1 MNKRTTLGGGT
12 LLALALLFI
21 GLTIL
26 FNYALRGWR
35 LDLTQNRLYTTAP
48 GTDRVLASIKEPINL
63 YFFFSEKTASG
74 IPELNTYGVRV
85 REFLQEL
92 VSRSNGKIHLHVIDP
107 QPFSEEEDRAA
118 ELGVR
123 GVPLG
128 AASGAQFY
136 FGLAGTNST
145 DGRAAIEFFDP
156 KKEQFLE
163 YDVVKLVYELA
174 NPKKPVVAWLSSL
187 PMTGG
192 FDPHGGQM
200 REPWLVY
207 SDAQQLFDLRPLEP
221 NATSI
226 DPAANVLVL
235 VHPKELSPATQF
247 AIDQYALRGGHILV
261 FVDPLAEG
269 DMSGA
274 EAGNPMAA
282 MAADK
287 SSHLTALLTAWGIK
301 FNTDEVVAD
310 RGHALSVTLRQGEQP
325 VEHLGIL
332 GLDQSSFAADDVITA
347 GLSSVNVAT
356 AGHVDPLS
364 GAEACQPVKGS
375 RACFEPLL
383 QSSSD
388 AETLPVARF
397 RMLFDPTTL
406 LDGFKPT
413 GRRYV
418 IGARVTGNVHSAFPA
433 GPPQGVTLAPGQTA
447 LKQSA
452 KPINLVVFADTD
464 MLQDFMWVREQNFFG
479 QRMTQAWASNGDL
492 VENAL
497 DNLAGSA
504 DLISVRGRA
513 TFQRPFDR
521 VERLRRAADE
531 RLHAKEQELE
541 AQLRDTETKLTALQS
556 KKDSKSTLILTPDQ
570 EQEIEHFQTEKVRI
584 RKELRAVR
592 AGLNENIER
601 LGTTLKILNIVVVP
615 LAFAVVALLVWLW
628 RRQRRRAAP
637 TGAPEVAVEARP

>member
-1 MNKRTTLGGGT
+1 MNKRSTLGGGT

-21 GLTIL
+21 GLTVL

-48 GTDRVLASIKEPINL
+48 GTDRVLANIKEPINL
-63 YFFFSEKTASG
+63 YFFFSQKAAVG
-74 IPELNTYGVRV
+74 IPDLNTYGTRV

-92 VSRSNGKIHLHVIDP
+92 ASRSNGKLRLHVIDP

-128 AASGAQFY
+128 GAGGQFY

-163 YDVVKLVYELA
+163 YDVVKLVYQLA
-174 NPKKPVVAWLSSL
+174 NPKKPVVAWLSTL

-192 FDPHGGQM
+192 FDPRTGQM
-200 REPWLVY
+200 REPWMVY
-207 SDAQQLFDLRPLEP
+207 SDAQQLLDVRPLAQ
-221 NATSI
+221 NATRI
-226 DPAANVLVL
+226 DPDVNVLVL

-247 AIDQYALRGGHILV
+247 AIDQYALGGGHILA
-261 FVDPLAEG
+261 FVDPMAES
-269 DMSGA
+269 DASGA

-282 MAADK
+282 MGADK
-287 SSHLTALLTAWGIK
+287 SSHLTPLLTAWGVK
-301 FNTDEVVAD
+301 FNPDEVVAD

-332 GLDQSSFAADDVITA
+332 GLDKSSFAASDVVTA
-347 GLSSVNVAT
+347 GLSNVNVAT
-356 AGHVDPLS
+356 AGYLEPLT
-364 GAEACQPVKGS
+364 GAQACQPVKAGQP
-375 RACFEPLL
+375 CFEPLM
-383 QSSSD
+383 QSSAD
-388 AETLPVARF
+388 AEPLPTARF
-397 RMLFDPTTL
+397 RMLFDPATL

-413 GRRYV
+413 GKRYV
-418 IGARVTGNVHSAFPA
+418 LGARVSGNVHSAFPG
-433 GPPQGVTLAPGQTA
+433 GPPAGVTLPAGQTA
-447 LKQSA
+447 LKQSV
-452 KPINLVVFADTD
+452 KPLNLVVFADTD
-464 MLQDFMWVREQNFFG
+464 MLADFMWVREQNFFG
-479 QRMTQAWASNGDL
+479 ERMTQAWASNGDL
-492 VENAL
+492 VDNAL
-497 DNLAGSA
+497 DNLAGST

-541 AQLRDTETKLTALQS
+541 AQLRDTESKLEALQS
-556 KKDSKSTLILTPDQ
+556 KKDTGSALIVTPEQ
-570 EQEIEHFQTEKVRI
+570 EKEIEHFQTEKLRI

-601 LGTTLKILNIVVVP
+601 LGTTLKIINIVLVP
-615 LAFAVVALLVWLW
+615 LLFAGLALLVWW
-628 RRQRRRAAP
+628 WQRQRRRAAP
-637 TGAPEVAVEARP
+637 ASAATVAAEAHP

>member
-1 MNKRTTLGGGT
+1 MNKRSTLGGGM

-21 GLTIL
+21 GLTVL
-26 FNYALRGWR
+26 FNYTLRGWR
-35 LDLTQNRLYTTAP
+35 LDLTHNRLYTTSP
-48 GTDRVLASIKEPINL
+48 GTDRALASIKEPINL
-63 YFFFSEKTASG
+63 YFFFSQKTAAG

-92 VSRSNGKIHLHVIDP
+92 VSRSNGKLHLHVIDP

-128 AASGAQFY
+128 AANGAQFY

-145 DGRAAIEFFDP
+145 DGRQAIEFFDP

-163 YDVVKLVYELA
+163 YDVVKLIYQLA
-174 NPKKPVVAWLSSL
+174 NPKKPVVAWLSGLS
-187 PMTGG
+187 MTGG
-192 FDPHGGQM
+192 FDPHSGQM
-200 REPWLVY
+200 REPWIIY
-207 SDAQQLFDLRPLEP
+207 SDAQQLFDVRPLEP
-221 NATSI
+221 NATRI
-226 DPAANVLVL
+226 DPATNVLVL
-235 VHPKELSPATQF
+235 VHPKELSAATQF
-247 AIDQYALRGGHILV
+247 AIDQYALQGGHILA

-282 MAADK
+282 MGADR
-287 SSHLTALLTAWGIK
+287 SSHLAPLLSAWGLK
-301 FNTDEVVAD
+301 FNSDEVVAD
-310 RGHALSVTLRQGEQP
+310 RAHALSVTLRQGEQP

-332 GLDQSSFAADDVITA
+332 GLDQDSFARDDVITA
-347 GLSSVNVAT
+347 GISSVNVAT
-356 AGHVDPLS
+356 TGHLDPLT
-364 GAEACQPVKGS
+364 GAQACQPVKGS

-397 RMLFDPTTL
+397 RMLLDPTTL
-406 LDGFKPT
+406 LDGFKPS

-418 IGARVTGNVHSAFPA
+418 LGARVTGNVHSAFPA
-433 GPPQGVTLAPGQTA
+433 GPPQGVTLAAGQTA

-479 QRMTQAWASNGDL
+479 QRMTQAWAGNGDL
-492 VENAL
+492 VANAL

-556 KKDSKSTLILTPDQ
+556 KKDNSSSLILTPEQ
-570 EQEIEHFQTEKVRI
+570 EHEIEHFQTEKVRI

-601 LGTTLKILNIVVVP
+601 LGTTLKIINIVVVP
-615 LAFAVVALLVWLW
+615 LVFAVIALLVWLW
-628 RRQRRRAAP
+628 RRQRRHAAP
-637 TGAPEVAVEARP
+637 ANAHEVAAEAHP

>member
-1 MNKRTTLGGGT
+1 MNKRSTLGGGT

-21 GLTIL
+21 GLTVL

-35 LDLTQNRLYTTAP
+35 LDLTHNRLYTTSP
-48 GTDRVLASIKEPINL
+48 GTDRVLANIKEPINL
-63 YFFFSEKTASG
+63 YFFFSQKTASG

-92 VSRSNGKIHLHVIDP
+92 ASRSNGKLHLHVIDP

-128 AASGAQFY
+128 AANGAQFY
-136 FGLAGTNST
+136 FGLAGTNAT
-145 DGRAAIEFFDP
+145 DGRQAIEFFDP

-192 FDPHGGQM
+192 FDPHSGQM
-200 REPWLVY
+200 RDPWIVY
-207 SDAQQLFDLRPLEP
+207 SDAQQLFDVRPLEP
-221 NATSI
+221 NATRI
-226 DPAANVLVL
+226 DPATSVLVL
-235 VHPKELSPATQF
+235 VHPKELSAATQF
-247 AIDQYALRGGHILV
+247 AIDQYALNGGHILA

-274 EAGNPMAA
+274 EAGNPMAV
-282 MAADK
+282 MAADR
-287 SSHLTALLTAWGIK
+287 SSHLAPLLTAWGLK

-310 RGHALSVTLRQGEQP
+310 RAHALSVTLRQGEQP

-332 GLDQSSFAADDVITA
+332 GLNQDSFAPDDVITA

-356 AGHVDPLS
+356 AGHLDPLT
-364 GAEACQPVKGS
+364 GAQACQPVKGS

-383 QSSSD
+383 QSSND

-433 GPPQGVTLAPGQTA
+433 GPPQGVTLAAGQSA

-521 VERLRRAADE
+521 VEQLRRAADE

-556 KKDSKSTLILTPDQ
+556 KKDNSSSLILTPEQ
-570 EQEIEHFQTEKVRI
+570 EHEIEHFQTEKVRI

-601 LGTTLKILNIVVVP
+601 LGTTLKIINIVVVP
-615 LAFAVVALLVWLW
+615 LVFAVIALLVWLW
-628 RRQRRRAAP
+628 RRQRRQAAP
-637 TGAPEVAVEARP
+637 ANAHEVAAEAHP

>member
-1 MNKRTTLGGGT
+1 MNKRSTLGGGT

-21 GLTIL
+21 GLTVL

-63 YFFFSEKTASG
+63 YFFFSEKAAAG
-74 IPELNTYGVRV
+74 IPDLNTYGLRV

-92 VSRSNGKIHLHVIDP
+92 VARSNGKIHLHVIDP
-107 QPFSEEEDRAA
+107 QAFSEEEDRAA

-123 GVPLG
+123 GVPIGG
-128 AASGAQFY
+128 AGGQFY

-163 YDVVKLVYELA
+163 YDVVKLVYQLA
-174 NPKKPVVAWLSSL
+174 NPKKPVVAWLSGL

-192 FDPHGGQM
+192 FDPRTGQM
-200 REPWLVY
+200 REPWMVY
-207 SDAQQLFDLRPLEP
+207 SDAQQLVDIRPLDQ
-221 NATSI
+221 NANHI
-226 DPAANVLVL
+226 DPDVNVLVL

-247 AIDQYALRGGHILV
+247 AIDQYALRGGHILA
-261 FVDPLAEG
+261 FVDPLAES
-269 DMSGA
+269 DTSGG
-274 EAGNPMAA
+274 EMGNPMAA
-282 MAADK
+282 MNADK
-287 SSHLTALLTAWGIK
+287 SSHLTPLLNAWGVK
-301 FNTDEVVAD
+301 FDPGEVVAD

-332 GLDQSSFAADDVITA
+332 GLDKGSFASGDVITA
-347 GLSSVNVAT
+347 GLSNVNVAT
-356 AGHVDPLS
+356 AGYLEPLG
-364 GAEACQPVKGS
+364 GAQACEPVKGGPA
-375 RACFEPLL
+375 RCFEPLL
-383 QSSSD
+383 KSSTD
-388 AETLPVARF
+388 AAALPVARF
-397 RMLFDPTTL
+397 RMLFDPATL
-406 LDGFKPT
+406 LDGFKPS
-413 GRRYV
+413 GRAYV
-418 IGARVTGNVHSAFPA
+418 IGARVTGNVHSAFPNGAPA
-433 GPPQGVTLAPGQTA
+433 GATLPAGQAA

-452 KPINLVVFADTD
+452 KPLNLVVFADTD
-464 MLQDFMWVREQNFFG
+464 MLADFMWVREQNFFG
-479 QRMTQAWASNGDL
+479 QRMAQAWASNGDL
-492 VENAL
+492 FQNAL

-541 AQLRDTETKLTALQS
+541 AQLRETETKLTALQS
-556 KKDSKSTLILTPDQ
+556 KKDSGSALILTPEQ
-570 EQEIEHFQTEKVRI
+570 EQEIEHFQTEKLRI

-592 AGLNENIER
+592 AGLNEDIER
-601 LGTTLKILNIVVVP
+601 LGTALKIINIVVVP
-615 LAFAVVALLVWLW
+615 LVFAAVALAVWLW
-628 RRQRRRAAP
+628 RRRRRRAAP
-637 TGAPEVAVEARP
+637 ATESTVAAEAHP

>member
-1 MNKRTTLGGGT
+1 MNKRSTLGGGT

-21 GLTIL
+21 GLTVL

-48 GTDRVLASIKEPINL
+48 GTDRVLANIKEPINL
-63 YFFFSEKTASG
+63 YFFFSEKAATA
-74 IPELNTYGVRV
+74 IPDLNTYGVRV

-92 VSRSNGKIHLHVIDP
+92 VSRSNGKLHLYVIDP
-107 QPFSEEEDRAA
+107 QPFSEEEDRAS

-128 AASGAQFY
+128 GAGGQFY

-163 YDVVKLVYELA
+163 YDVVKLVYQLA
-174 NPKKPVVAWLSSL
+174 NPKKPAVAWLSSL

-192 FDPHGGQM
+192 FDPHTGQM
-200 REPWLVY
+200 REPWMVY
-207 SDAQQLFDLRPLEP
+207 SDAQQLFDLRPLDQ
-221 NATSI
+221 NASRI
-226 DPAANVLVL
+226 DPEVNVLVL
-235 VHPKELSPATQF
+235 VHPKELSPAAQF
-247 AIDQYALRGGHILV
+247 AIDQYALRGGHILA
-261 FVDPLAEG
+261 FVDPLAEA
-269 DMSGA
+269 DTAGA
-274 EAGNPMAA
+274 EPGNPMAS
-282 MAADK
+282 MGADK
-287 SSHLTALLTAWGIK
+287 SSHLTPLLTAWGVK
-301 FNTDEVVAD
+301 FNPDEVVAD

-332 GLDQSSFAADDVITA
+332 GLDKGSFTTGDVVTA

-356 AGHVDPLS
+356 AGYLEPVT
-364 GAEACQPVKGS
+364 GAQACQPVKGGHP
-375 RACFEPLL
+375 CFEPLL

-388 AETLPVARF
+388 AQPLPVARF
-397 RMLFDPTTL
+397 RMLFDPATL

-418 IGARVTGNVHSAFPA
+418 IGARVTGNVHTAFPGGA
-433 GPPQGVTLAPGQTA
+433 PAGVTLPAGQTA
-447 LKQSA
+447 LQQSA
-452 KPINLVVFADTD
+452 KPLNLVVFADTD
-464 MLQDFMWVREQNFFG
+464 MLTDFMWVREQNFFG

-492 VENAL
+492 VDNAL

-513 TFQRPFDR
+513 TFQRPFAR
-521 VERLRRAADE
+521 VDRLRRAADE

-541 AQLRDTETKLTALQS
+541 AQLRDTETKLTSLQS
-556 KKDSKSTLILTPDQ
+556 KKDNGSALILTPEQ
-570 EQEIEHFQTEKVRI
+570 EQEIEHFQTEKLRI

-592 AGLNENIER
+592 AGLNEDIER

-615 LAFAVVALLVWLW
+615 LAFAAVALLVWLV

-637 TGAPEVAVEARP
+637 AGAGAVAAEART

>member
-1 MNKRTTLGGGT
+1 
-12 LLALALLFI
+12 
-21 GLTIL
+21 
-26 FNYALRGWR
+26 
-35 LDLTQNRLYTTAP
+35 
-48 GTDRVLASIKEPINL
+48 
-63 YFFFSEKTASG
+63 
-74 IPELNTYGVRV
+74 
-85 REFLQEL
+85 
-92 VSRSNGKIHLHVIDP
+92 
-107 QPFSEEEDRAA
+107 
-118 ELGVR
+118 
-123 GVPLG
+123 VPLG
-128 AASGAQFY
+128 AANGAQCY
-136 FGLAGTNST
+136 FDLAGTNST
-145 DGRAAIEFFDP
+145 DGRQAIEFFDP

-174 NPKKPVVAWLSSL
+174 NPKKPVVAWLSGL

-192 FDPHGGQM
+192 FDPRSGQM
-200 REPWLVY
+200 RDPWLVY

-226 DPAANVLVL
+226 DPATNVLVL

-287 SSHLTALLTAWGIK
+287 SSHLAPLLTAWGVK

-310 RGHALSVTLRQGEQP
+310 RAHALSVTLRQGEQP

-332 GLDQSSFAADDVITA
+332 GLDQGSFATDDVVTA
-347 GLSSVNVAT
+347 GLSTVNVAT
-356 AGHVDPLS
+356 AGHLEPLT
-364 GAEACQPVKGS
+364 GAQACQPVKGG

-383 QSSSD
+383 QSSGD

-406 LDGFKPT
+406 LDGFKPS

-492 VENAL
+492 VENSL

-513 TFQRPFDR
+513 TFQRPFAR
-521 VERLRRAADE
+521 VERLRRTADE

-541 AQLRDTETKLTALQS
+541 AQLRETESKLTALQS
-556 KKDSKSTLILTPDQ
+556 KKEGSSTLILSPEQ
-570 EQEIEHFQTEKVRI
+570 EREIEHFQTEKVRI

-615 LAFAVVALLVWLW
+615 LVFAVIALLLWLW

-637 TGAPEVAVEARP
+637 ANAPEVAAEAHP

>member
-1 MNKRTTLGGGT
+1 MNKRSTLGGGM

-21 GLTIL
+21 GLTVL
-26 FNYALRGWR
+26 FNYTLRGWR
-35 LDLTQNRLYTTAP
+35 LDLTHNRLYTTAS
-48 GTDRVLASIKEPINL
+48 GTDRVLGSIKEPINL
-63 YFFFSEKTASG
+63 YFFFSQKTASG

-92 VSRSNGKIHLHVIDP
+92 VSRSNGKLHLHVIDP

-128 AASGAQFY
+128 AANGAQFY

-145 DGRAAIEFFDP
+145 DGRQAIEFFDP

-163 YDVVKLVYELA
+163 YDVVKLVYQLA
-174 NPKKPVVAWLSSL
+174 TPKKPVVAWLSGL
-187 PMTGG
+187 PMSGG
-192 FDPHGGQM
+192 FDPHSGQM
-200 REPWLVY
+200 REPWIVY
-207 SDAQQLFDLRPLEP
+207 SDAQQLYDVRPLEP
-221 NATSI
+221 NATRI
-226 DPAANVLVL
+226 DPATTVLVL
-235 VHPKELSPATQF
+235 VHPKELSAATQF
-247 AIDQYALRGGHILV
+247 AIDQYALQGGHILA

-282 MAADK
+282 IGADR
-287 SSHLTALLTAWGIK
+287 SSHLAPLLSAWGLK

-310 RGHALSVTLRQGEQP
+310 RAHALSVTLRQGEQP

-332 GLDQSSFAADDVITA
+332 GLGQDSFARDDVITA

-356 AGHVDPLS
+356 TGHLDPLT
-364 GAEACQPVKGS
+364 GAQACQPVKGS

-397 RMLFDPTTL
+397 RMLLDPTTL
-406 LDGFKPT
+406 LDGFKPS

-433 GPPQGVTLAPGQTA
+433 GPPPGVTLAAGQTA
-447 LKQSA
+447 FKQSA

-479 QRMTQAWASNGDL
+479 ERMTQAWASNGDL

-513 TFQRPFDR
+513 TFQSPFDR

-556 KKDSKSTLILTPDQ
+556 KKDNSSSLILTP
-570 EQEIEHFQTEKVRI
+570 EQEHAIEHFQTEKVRI

-615 LAFAVVALLVWLW
+615 LVFAVIALLVWLW
-628 RRQRRRAAP
+628 RRQRRHAAP
-637 TGAPEVAVEARP
+637 ASAHEVAAEAHP

>member
-1 MNKRTTLGGGT
+1 MNKRSTLGGGM

-21 GLTIL
+21 GLTVL
-26 FNYALRGWR
+26 FNYTLRGWR
-35 LDLTQNRLYTTAP
+35 LDLTHNRLYTTSP
-48 GTDRVLASIKEPINL
+48 GTDRALASIKEPINL
-63 YFFFSEKTASG
+63 YFFFSQKTASG

-92 VSRSNGKIHLHVIDP
+92 VSRSNGKLHLHVIDP

-128 AASGAQFY
+128 AANGAQFY

-145 DGRAAIEFFDP
+145 DGRQAIEFFDP

-163 YDVVKLVYELA
+163 YDVVKLIYQLA
-174 NPKKPVVAWLSSL
+174 NPKKPVVAWLSGLRMS
-187 PMTGG
+187 GG
-192 FDPHGGQM
+192 FDPHSGQM
-200 REPWLVY
+200 RDPWMVY
-207 SDAQQLFDLRPLEP
+207 SDAQQLFDVRPLEP
-221 NATSI
+221 NATRI
-226 DPAANVLVL
+226 DPATNVLVL
-235 VHPKELSPATQF
+235 VHPKELSAAAQF
-247 AIDQYALRGGHILV
+247 AIDQYALQGGHILA

-282 MAADK
+282 MGADR
-287 SSHLTALLTAWGIK
+287 SSHLAPLLTAWGLK

-310 RGHALSVTLRQGEQP
+310 RAHALSVTLRQGEQP

-332 GLDQSSFAADDVITA
+332 GLGQDSFARDDVITA

-356 AGHVDPLS
+356 TGHLDPLT
-364 GAEACQPVKGS
+364 GAQACQPVKGS

-397 RMLFDPTTL
+397 RMLLDPTTL
-406 LDGFKPT
+406 LDGFKPS

-433 GPPQGVTLAPGQTA
+433 GPPPGVTLAAGQTA

-556 KKDSKSTLILTPDQ
+556 KKDNSSSLILTPEQ
-570 EQEIEHFQTEKVRI
+570 EHEIEHFQTEKVRI

-601 LGTTLKILNIVVVP
+601 LGTTLKIINIVVVP
-615 LAFAVVALLVWLW
+615 LVFAVIALLVWLW
-628 RRQRRRAAP
+628 RRQRRHAP
-637 TGAPEVAVEARP
+637 PANAHEVAAEAHP